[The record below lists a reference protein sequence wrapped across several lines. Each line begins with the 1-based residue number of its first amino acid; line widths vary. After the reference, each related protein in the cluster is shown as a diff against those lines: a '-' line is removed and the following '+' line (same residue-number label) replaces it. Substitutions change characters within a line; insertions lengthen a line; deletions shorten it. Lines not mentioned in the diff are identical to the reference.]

1 MKKFIFFI
9 LVFFF
14 LPERL
19 YNQYLKQLDY
29 FLPRTYKFLTGK
41 NLQDTWQD
49 LPPGHCNP
57 PDDDKIR
64 DQLINCG
71 FDVREIKTYHPGTHK
86 LSGFFRKIIKSKK
99 LNTSIFVFCIK
110 KRMAHC

>member
-1 MKKFIFFI
+1 M
-9 LVFFF
+9 
-14 LPERL
+14 
-19 YNQYLKQLDY
+19 DY

-71 FDVREIKTYHPGTHK
+71 FDVRKIKTYHLGTYK
-86 LSGFFRKIIKSKK
+86 LSGFFRKITKSKK

-110 KRMAHC
+110 KRMPHC